1 MPAIVVVEDDRVGL
15 LADIAAMLGKARI
28 NIESVNVDVVANKAV
43 VTLTLADVKNA
54 KRLLETAGHH
64 VEDDDSIVVKL
75 SDKPGELA
83 RITELLSKAGIN
95 LDRVHTLSRDGKNTM
110 LSMKTSDS
118 KKAAVILKDY
128 LVTAQ

>member
-64 VEDDDSIVVKL
+64 VEGDDSVVVKL

-83 RITELLSKAGIN
+83 RITELLSKEGIN

-118 KKAAVILKDY
+118 KKAAAILKDY